1 MLYHLPKNALIIG
14 GLSILLVAC
23 NSRQQSPGS
32 NTSENNSEIK
42 SQMDSL
48 ASKAQ
53 NLIGSASC
61 TTDQQCHSI
70 GFGEKPCGG
79 FYEYKIFSDL
89 NTDVPQL
96 KTIVGEYN
104 SLSKKWNRQSDAISD
119 CMMLLQPELSCKDQT
134 CQIK

>member
-1 MLYHLPKNALIIG
+1 MLYRLPKNTLIIG
-14 GLSILLVAC
+14 GLSILLIAC
-23 NSRQQSPGS
+23 NSRQQSPG
-32 NTSENNSEIK
+32 NTSKDNNEIK
-42 SQMDSL
+42 SQMDNL
-48 ASKAQ
+48 ASKTQ

-79 FYEYKIFSDL
+79 FYEYKIYSDL

-96 KTIVGEYN
+96 KTLIGKYN
-104 SLSKKWNRQSDAISD
+104 SLSEEWNRQSGAISD
-119 CMMLLQPELSCKDQT
+119 CMMLIQPELSCKDQT